1 MEASSITAERNRAL
15 RGTPFL
21 EILPRNCGALR
32 SRARPNAIR
41 EVEKIPE
48 FAEEVALVI
57 TTKLMMCAAIPRP
70 ARVNMAT
77 KGLLSGLT
85 RRQGVT
91 IRMVTSAPT

>member
-1 MEASSITAERNRAL
+1 MRHA
-15 RGTPFL
+15 
-21 EILPRNCGALR
+21 ILGNLAQELGALR

-91 IRMVTSAPT
+91 IRITASAPT